1 MMAIHRKG
9 YLQAW
14 PHARDR
20 VAAMVAPGS
29 GMSIEEVKKVAPIG
43 SPQRVRDVVEQYAA
57 IGVSQMIM
65 MAQGP
70 WKQDIYR
77 RINDEVVAAFA

>member
-1 MMAIHRKG
+1 MRSW
-9 YLQAW
+9 L
-14 PHARDR
+14 RSRNR

-29 GMSIEEVKKVAPIG
+29 GMSIEEVKQVSPIG
-43 SPQRVRDVVEQYAA
+43 SPQHVREVVEQYAA